1 MIDIPA
7 RRTQAGFTL
16 VELLAVVT
24 VVGVL
29 AATALPAY
37 ADLQSDARAAV
48 LRSAG
53 ASLAAVAHTVH
64 AKGLVDPRSRGDGTH
79 LQLETA
85 TVTIRNGYPAANEG
99 LAAAAGLAGEDGKA
113 PWRVASGGG
122 KLVVGPAGVRAVDR
136 CNVTYVQA
144 AAAGTAPSITVTT
157 ADCG

>member
-1 MIDIPA
+1 MIDMPA
-7 RRTQAGFTL
+7 KRTQAGFTL

-37 ADLQSDARAAV
+37 ADLQSDARVAV

-64 AKGLVDPRSRGDGTH
+64 AKGLVDPRSRGDGTN
-79 LQLETA
+79 LRLESA
-85 TVTIRNGYPAANEG
+85 TVTVRNGYPAADEG
-99 LAAAAGLAGEDGKA
+99 LAAAAGLAGEDGQA
-113 PWRVASGGG
+113 GWQVDSGGG
-122 KLVVGPAGVRAVDR
+122 KLVVAPAGVHAVDR

-144 AAAGTAPSITVTT
+144 AAAGAAPAITVTT
-157 ADCG
+157 ADCS